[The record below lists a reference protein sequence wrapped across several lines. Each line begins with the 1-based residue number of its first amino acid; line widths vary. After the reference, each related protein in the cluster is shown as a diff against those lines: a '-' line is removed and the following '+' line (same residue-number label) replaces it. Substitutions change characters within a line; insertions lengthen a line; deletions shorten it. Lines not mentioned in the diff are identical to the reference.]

1 MVCRLCVL
9 LVLLVLSAAN
19 DRELE
24 NDIDIIHCVFMQ
36 NAMVVVLINYAI
48 HETYF
53 FKIGTSIH
61 YDMHLITVRYII
73 VFYQHWKIVFF
84 ISKFV

>member
-53 FKIGTSIH
+53 
-61 YDMHLITVRYII
+61 
-73 VFYQHWKIVFF
+73 
-84 ISKFV
+84 SK